1 MIVETVVALL
11 MIVDHEI
18 KEHRL
23 QPAMSDCLKGK
34 RIAER
39 QLNNSGRVQ
48 YKCLKSKAE
57 LEVDKLG
64 TVHIKKLILE

>member
-1 MIVETVVALL
+1 MF
-11 MIVDHEI
+11 
-18 KEHRL
+18 KENL
-23 QPAMSDCLKGK
+23 LKGK